1 MNGLGFLSLL
11 AGEFQKV
18 FMSAIVNGR
27 IIFLCVT
34 LLASCGRAKPIAEN
48 RLLADDQ
55 LLIQQR
61 LLTPLPTPV
70 QSMAH
75 AINDPIAQATRVAAA
90 RMRLRAAR
98 ASATAA
104 GVLPDP
110 MLYAQLMR
118 MPGDAEYGSG
128 GMIEVEQTFP
138 RWGERD
144 GMRAMAGAEVAM
156 ADADLAMARGEVLV
170 RLAMYHAQARGALAK
185 VSAYTDNA
193 KRAENLSELLAKSA
207 AATGSARLAEVLTLH
222 SRAQALEIAAHEAQI
237 AAADALGRGRALL
250 RLPSGAEVPDPGM
263 PEVDLIDV
271 SHNPRL
277 RLAMAARAQGK
288 AQLAIA
294 ASRSRPEIG
303 VRTGWQ
309 REGREAFD
317 EYRVGVIVAIPV
329 HPSAWRGPEEAALR
343 RQDAADLDAA
353 GATAEA
359 VELLARVDR
368 AREQALRAR
377 AVANNTRQRLTLELE
392 TIASGAATG
401 EPGSTA
407 MLFERLDMLA
417 DTEVMAVMAEA
428 EAAMAAAELW
438 MLAPTPDVI
447 AERP

>member
-1 MNGLGFLSLL
+1 MSEFLAELL
-11 AGEFQKV
+11 RKYNNLRTVIHVEAVNQIIEKSV
-18 FMSAIVNGR
+18 VTIISA
-27 IIFLCVT
+27 
-34 LLASCGRAKPIAEN
+34 LLVASCVRAGPFKN
-48 RLLADDQ
+48 QQLSADHRV
-55 LLIQQR
+55 QR
-61 LLTPLPTPV
+61 STSSPALKTGHKATDL
-70 QSMAH
+70 
-75 AINDPIAQATRVAAA
+75 IAQAPLVAAA
-90 RMRLRAAR
+90 RMRLSAAR
-98 ASATAA
+98 ASAYGA

-118 MPGDAEYGSG
+118 MPGDPEYGSG
-128 GMIEVEQTFP
+128 GMIELQQTFP

-144 GMRAMAGAEVAM
+144 GMRAMAVAEVAM
-156 ADADLAMARGEVLV
+156 AAADLAMF
-170 RLAMYHAQARGALAK
+170 HAQARGALAK
-185 VSAYTDNA
+185 ARAYTENA
-193 KRAENLSELLAKSA
+193 KRAEMLSELLAKS
-207 AATGSARLAEVLTLH
+207 ATGSARLAEVLTLH
-222 SRAQALEIAAHEAQI
+222 SRAQALEIAAHEVQV

-250 RLPSGAEVPDPGM
+250 RLPIGAEVPDPGI
-263 PEVDLIDV
+263 PEVDQIDV

-277 RLAMAARAQGK
+277 RLAMAAQAQGK

-359 VELLARVDR
+359 VELLARVER

-377 AVANNTRQRLTLELE
+377 AVANDTKKRLNLELE

-401 EPGSTA
+401 EPSSTA

-438 MLAPTPDVI
+438 MLTPIPDVI
-447 AERP
+447 TERP